1 MSLRPGHGTHDAAS
15 DERHPDVA
23 VAQRV
28 AAEIYGAPVLSYF
41 GRNRKV
47 A

>member
-1 MSLRPGHGTHDAAS
+1 
-15 DERHPDVA
+15 VA
-23 VAQRV
+23 HRV

-41 GRNRKV
+41 GRIGKV

>member
-1 MSLRPGHGTHDAAS
+1 MSLRTGHGTHDAAR

-23 VAQRV
+23 VAHRV

-41 GRNRKV
+41 GRIGKV